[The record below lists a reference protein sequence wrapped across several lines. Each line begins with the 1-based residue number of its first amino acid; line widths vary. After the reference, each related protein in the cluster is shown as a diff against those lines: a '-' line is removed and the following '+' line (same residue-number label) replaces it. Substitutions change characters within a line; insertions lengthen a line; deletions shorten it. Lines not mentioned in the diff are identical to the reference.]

1 MRCFDTDIEYSIPSL
16 PKSDRKISNTY
27 DSGAMT
33 SEERISKNAKAA
45 KTITIVKSTIL
56 FFWMPLI
63 LLSWTSMIGLRQKV
77 FGGFGGCLVLPS
89 TNSAMNPTLFLFFNK
104 EFRES
109 FIKLLFFQLGMSSF
123 QWIWCAPNYLHPGA
137 YKTLKRA
144 AIAVNKGKHHS
155 LSKIANFPSSPL
167 SKHLSKVIE
176 RSLKFLINHDAN
188 TELFT
193 FQCVIRLMI
202 HVFQCLVWVKIFF
215 SFWFINSSDQT
226 NLLQPLVIG

>member
-1 MRCFDTDIEYSIPSL
+1 MEKFIFSVFSTSQEPTTWAHHLGSWRLVDLFLIQTSRKLVIQTSIHFPLPQINVTYTQLSTTFTLSAVRWVDTDIEYSIPSL

-77 FGGFGGCLVLPS
+77 FGGFGGCFVLPS

-123 QWIWCAPNYLHPGA
+123 
-137 YKTLKRA
+137 
-144 AIAVNKGKHHS
+144 
-155 LSKIANFPSSPL
+155 
-167 SKHLSKVIE
+167 
-176 RSLKFLINHDAN
+176 
-188 TELFT
+188 
-193 FQCVIRLMI
+193 
-202 HVFQCLVWVKIFF
+202 
-215 SFWFINSSDQT
+215 
-226 NLLQPLVIG
+226 

>member
-63 LLSWTSMIGLRQKV
+63 LLSWTSMIGLQQKV
-77 FGGFGGCLVLPS
+77 FGGFGGCFVLPS

-109 FIKLLFFQLGMSSF
+109 FIKLLFFQLVCKYS
-123 QWIWCAPNYLHPGA
+123 CATGFASCFDICQTIDWFL
-137 YKTLKRA
+137 
-144 AIAVNKGKHHS
+144 S
-155 LSKIANFPSSPL
+155 LNLIE
-167 SKHLSKVIE
+167 HVIVLMNMM
-176 RSLKFLINHDAN
+176 RS
-188 TELFT
+188 ELFT
-193 FQCVIRLMI
+193 SGCV
-202 HVFQCLVWVKIFF
+202 
-215 SFWFINSSDQT
+215 
-226 NLLQPLVIG
+226 